1 MLIIGDLEMVNC
13 TESFIHRRQMLP
25 QEPPNKQ
32 DLQQTHIKTQLL
44 MHAKHE
50 NHHRIT

>member
-1 MLIIGDLEMVNC
+1 
-13 TESFIHRRQMLP
+13 MLP

-32 DLQQTHIKTQLL
+32 GLQQTDTKTHLL

-50 NHHRIT
+50 NHDRITQKKN

>member
-1 MLIIGDLEMVNC
+1 
-13 TESFIHRRQMLP
+13 MLP

-32 DLQQTHIKTQLL
+32 GLKQTDTTTQLL

-50 NHHRIT
+50 NHRRIT